1 MIDQI
6 KLIIG
11 QYMRKKTLIMNPKKK
26 KIRII
31 AGKYKGALLSVDHD
45 AVKPTPDRIR
55 ETVFNWLTPFLAESR
70 VIELYGGTGSLSVES
85 ISRGSKSSTFI
96 DSSKKVCEVFKDAI
110 IRYRINGI
118 EVICADA
125 NKLIKNECEKEPY
138 DLIFLDPPYQTLD
151 FNQILSDLYQH
162 SWANQSSLIYLESN
176 TNLKTLINSKYELI
190 KDSKAGNVYYGL
202 LRLRRL

>member
-1 MIDQI
+1 
-6 KLIIG
+6 
-11 QYMRKKTLIMNPKKK
+11 MNPKKK

-55 ETVFNWLTPFLAESR
+55 ETVFNWLTPFLVESR

>member
-55 ETVFNWLTPFLAESR
+55 ETVFNWLTPFLAES
-70 VIELYGGTGSLSVES
+70 
-85 ISRGSKSSTFI
+85 
-96 DSSKKVCEVFKDAI
+96 
-110 IRYRINGI
+110 
-118 EVICADA
+118 
-125 NKLIKNECEKEPY
+125 
-138 DLIFLDPPYQTLD
+138 
-151 FNQILSDLYQH
+151 
-162 SWANQSSLIYLESN
+162 
-176 TNLKTLINSKYELI
+176 
-190 KDSKAGNVYYGL
+190 
-202 LRLRRL
+202 